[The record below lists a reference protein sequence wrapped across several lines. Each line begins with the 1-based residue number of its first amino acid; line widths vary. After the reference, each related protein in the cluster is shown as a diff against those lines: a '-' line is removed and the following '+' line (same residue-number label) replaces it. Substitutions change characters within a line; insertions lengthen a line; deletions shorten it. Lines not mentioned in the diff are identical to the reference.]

1 MERHFQSSSGAK
13 LDGLLG
19 RDNHGSLEA
28 RPPKPKKE
36 SPAILDRRAKGMAGS
51 RPGVI
56 LNQNGKPLS
65 PFFRVAA

>member
-51 RPGVI
+51 RP
-56 LNQNGKPLS
+56 K
-65 PFFRVAA
+65 